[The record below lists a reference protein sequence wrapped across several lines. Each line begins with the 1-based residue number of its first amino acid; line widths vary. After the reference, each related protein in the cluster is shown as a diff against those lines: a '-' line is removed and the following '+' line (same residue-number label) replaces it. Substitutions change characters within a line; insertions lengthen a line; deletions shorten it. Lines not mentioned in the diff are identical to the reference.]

1 MVSKKVL
8 TAIRAALQNG
18 LRPETQYRS
27 ISLLSN
33 GEIAFEHSC
42 LGSKRAGE
50 LFPSTAE
57 QFAEKTRTALKSA
70 VGLDTEVV
78 SAWNA
83 GAPYPSQ
90 EVYQVC
96 ILRPK
101 GGATL

>member
-1 MVSKKVL
+1 MLSQKVFV
-8 TAIRAALQNG
+8 AICKSLQNG

-27 ISLLSN
+27 ISLLPN
-33 GEIAFEHSC
+33 GDIQFEH
-42 LGSKRAGE
+42 LGLGRKPTGE

-70 VGLDTEVV
+70 VGLDSEVV
-78 SAWNA
+78 TAWNA

-96 ILRPK
+96 VLRPK
-101 GGATL
+101 GEATL